1 MATVVA
7 ENIKEA
13 WEVEDSASAGI
24 PVRACVHVR
33 IKVEELKD
41 KVSVCEIA
49 AFIIQRRIILICT

>member
-7 ENIKEA
+7 KNIKEA
-13 WEVEDSASAGI
+13 WEVEDSVSAG
-24 PVRACVHVR
+24 VRVRVHVR

-49 AFIIQRRIILICT
+49 AFMIQRRIILCT

>member
-13 WEVEDSASAGI
+13 WEVEDSASAG
-24 PVRACVHVR
+24 VRMCACVHVR

-49 AFIIQRRIILICT
+49 AFIIQRRIILSRT

>member
-13 WEVEDSASAGI
+13 WEVEDSASAGV